1 MILAFFAA
9 SDTIVNINLAERFT
23 TEIKVLEDSIAKI
36 RALGINDYESQS
48 EVLNEQWAV
57 AKIKNT
63 GVSVRKVKPLIDLIR
78 GKTVTEAIGLLSFM
92 PSPTASQLL
101 KLLKSANANAENE
114 ILSGSTESL
123 TITSVF
129 ANEGQR
135 TKRFRPRARGR
146 VSKISRRNSHVT
158 IVLDDKEN

>member
-1 MILAFFAA
+1 MP
-9 SDTIVNINLAERFT
+9 
-23 TEIKVLEDSIAKI
+23 
-36 RALGINDYESQS
+36 
-48 EVLNEQWAV
+48 AV

-78 GKTVTEAIGLLSFM
+78 GKTVIEAIGILNFM
-92 PSPTASQLL
+92 PSPTAGQLL

-114 ILSGSTESL
+114 MLSGTTESL

>member
-1 MILAFFAA
+1 MP
-9 SDTIVNINLAERFT
+9 
-23 TEIKVLEDSIAKI
+23 
-36 RALGINDYESQS
+36 
-48 EVLNEQWAV
+48 AV

>member
-1 MILAFFAA
+1 PKLILLL
-9 SDTIVNINLAERFT
+9 D
-23 TEIKVLEDSIAKI
+23 K
-36 RALGINDYESQS
+36 AL
-48 EVLNEQWAV
+48 
-57 AKIKNT
+57 
-63 GVSVRKVKPLIDLIR
+63 
-78 GKTVTEAIGLLSFM
+78 
-92 PSPTASQLL
+92 
-101 KLLKSANANAENE
+101 NAENE